1 VQLHAPQRIIGNRMA
16 VTTAPRINPRASAVV
31 HENTLGF
38 DHEAGGDVADALRPG
53 LVERNRRRPATGLP
67 AGSIGEEAF
76 ADPGAW
82 VGFIKLP
89 AGATS
94 GWHHH
99 GAWDSYAVV
108 LGGVL
113 RWEYGEG
120 GGQAIEV
127 RAGDTGRM
135 PAHMVHR
142 DVSAGDEPLDMILFR
157 AGEGELTVNVDGPD
171 GAPDDGGREPS

>member
-1 VQLHAPQRIIGNRMA
+1 MDARRTPEA
-16 VTTAPRINPRASAVV
+16 KPRRCRAKPECGV
-31 HENTLGF
+31 
-38 DHEAGGDVADALRPG
+38 DVGEALRPEV
-53 LVERNRRRPATGLP
+53 VEGTARRPATGLP
-67 AGSIGEEAF
+67 TASFGEEAF

-89 AGATS
+89 PGATS

-99 GAWDSYAVV
+99 GEWDSYAVV
-108 LGGVL
+108 LAGVL

-135 PAHMVHR
+135 PAHVVHR
-142 DVSAGDEPLDMILFR
+142 DVSAGEEPLDMVLFR
-157 AGEGELTVNVDGPD
+157 AGEGELTFNVPGPERA
-171 GAPDDGGREPS
+171 GNNGG

>member
-1 VQLHAPQRIIGNRMA
+1 MIARRTDEGKPTGSRATPQEGG
-16 VTTAPRINPRASAVV
+16 V
-31 HENTLGF
+31 HVGE
-38 DHEAGGDVADALRPG
+38 ALRPEV
-53 LVERNRRRPATGLP
+53 LERSGRRPATGLP
-67 AGSIGEEAF
+67 TGSVGEEAF

-89 AGATS
+89 PGATS

-99 GAWDSYAVV
+99 GEWDSYAVV

-135 PAHMVHR
+135 PAHVVHR
-142 DVSAGDEPLDMILFR
+142 DVSAGEEPLDMILFR
-157 AGEGELTVNVDGPD
+157 AGEGELTINVPGPD
-171 GAPDDGGREPS
+171 GGDGG